1 MLQSIF
7 NSRLSIHLIIRHSI
21 YPVGIITRYK
31 LCATTD
37 SQKVELTMKTPL
49 ITREGYEK
57 LKQEM
62 DYLWRQERPEVT
74 KKVTWAASLG
84 DRSEN
89 ADYQYNKKR
98 LREIDRRV
106 RYLTKCLEQLKIV
119 DYSPQQEGKV
129 FGAWVEI
136 ENDEGDIK
144 RFRIV
149 GYDEIFGR
157 KDYISID
164 SPMARALLKKRLAI
178 WPSSTRRRAKPA
190 GMSTRSN
197 TLNRQ
202 ELSERRPARLVFLAV
217 SPYN

>member
-129 FGAWVEI
+129 FFGAWVEI

-149 GYDEIFGR
+149 GYDEIFWPQRLYLHRLADG
-157 KDYISID
+157 
-164 SPMARALLKKRLAI
+164 ARTVKKRG
-178 WPSSTRRRAKPA
+178 WRSGHRQHA
-190 GMSTRSN
+190 GGRS
-197 TLNRQ
+197 Q
-202 ELSERRPARLVFLAV
+202 LVCQRDRIR
-217 SPYN
+217 